1 MWRAE
6 ETTLL
11 ETQAE
16 RWPDWLSRVPPL
28 PWALT
33 NTDQS
38 FILFYFIAFFFA
50 STDVEGAWWF
60 SIPQGSCH
68 LGAWCMEYAAFLS
81 ILWVWQW
88 VGCGRWA
95 GIAARL
101 SLFDFTSIWKAFQF
115 FSFLLEWEWNLKFLA
130 VSKYQLTK
138 LKDSQNK
145 QLSIPESYQRP
156 GGLINE
162 ARTSCL
168 PRSASAPA
176 APALPRQRTYVCFVA
191 SW

>member
-1 MWRAE
+1 M
-6 ETTLL
+6 

-16 RWPDWLSRVPPL
+16 RWPGWLSRVPPL

-33 NTDQS
+33 NTDQ
-38 FILFYFIAFFFA
+38 YFFFA
-50 STDVEGAWWF
+50 STDGEGVWLF
-60 SIPQGSCH
+60 SILQGSCH
-68 LGAWCMEYAAFLS
+68 LGIGALIMLLFLF
-81 ILWVWQW
+81 ILYVWEW
-88 VGCGRWA
+88 VGCGRWD
-95 GIAARL
+95 GIGARL

-168 PRSASAPA
+168 PRSASARA